1 MTFVPTESV
10 QTFDEPPL
18 FKCHFLNMT
27 FVLISHSLITFDV
40 TTIIPLTIVFAATV
54 GKRLANPAF
63 KVDVLSCNFKSSA
76 AEGKT
81 FRLLSF

>member
-27 FVLISHSLITFDV
+27 FVLISHSLIGFYL
-40 TTIIPLTIVFAATV
+40 TTIVPVTFVFTKIVSKGFAN
-54 GKRLANPAF
+54 LAF
-63 KVDVLSCNFKSSA
+63 KADVYSYNFFQEFCCRRKNPSYI
-76 AEGKT
+76 
-81 FRLLSF
+81 